1 MVIRRTYDRNFKEE
15 AVKLAKET
23 SVNKA
28 ARSLGLHV
36 NTVRNWVKS
45 ATERAD
51 NPFIGSGRKYIPA
64 QEAEKAALMKEVR
77 ELKRANEIL
86 KEALGFFASS
96 QKK

>member
-1 MVIRRTYDRNFKEE
+1 LPD
-15 AVKLAKET
+15 
-23 SVNKA
+23 
-28 ARSLGLHV
+28 
-36 NTVRNWVKS
+36 NTIRNWVKS

-51 NPFIGSGRKYIPA
+51 NPFIGSGRKYVPA
-64 QEAEKAALMKEVR
+64 QDAEKAVLMKEIR